1 MGIFSKP
8 QSGNVIIHKVGP
20 LVLAQKERGLK
31 LSEQFD
37 EKILQVLTRVS
48 YSALEIPLYA
58 WAHARRNWS
67 VMRRTT
73 LKLQPGGGGGGGGGK
88 YRHSLMPNMP
98 CGTSGGFGAVSV
110 TWVFYGTGLLA
121 VRTVGVVNLK
131 LAWVEWAI

>member
-1 MGIFSKP
+1 M
-8 QSGNVIIHKVGP
+8 
-20 LVLAQKERGLK
+20 LAQKERGLK

-73 LKLQPGGGGGGGGGK
+73 LKLQPHRGGGGGGG
-88 YRHSLMPNMP
+88 S
-98 CGTSGGFGAVSV
+98 TV
-110 TWVFYGTGLLA
+110 THTCPICRVAHLA
-121 VRTVGVVNLK
+121 ALVPFL
-131 LAWVEWAI
+131 

>member
-1 MGIFSKP
+1 M
-8 QSGNVIIHKVGP
+8 
-20 LVLAQKERGLK
+20 LAQKERGLK

-73 LKLQPGGGGGGGGGK
+73 LKLQPHRGGGGGGGGGEVPSLTHAQYAVWHIWRLWCRFCNMGVLWDRVVSRP
-88 YRHSLMPNMP
+88 YR
-98 CGTSGGFGAVSV
+98 GGGKFEACLG
-110 TWVFYGTGLLA
+110 G
-121 VRTVGVVNLK
+121 VGNLNC
-131 LAWVEWAI
+131 